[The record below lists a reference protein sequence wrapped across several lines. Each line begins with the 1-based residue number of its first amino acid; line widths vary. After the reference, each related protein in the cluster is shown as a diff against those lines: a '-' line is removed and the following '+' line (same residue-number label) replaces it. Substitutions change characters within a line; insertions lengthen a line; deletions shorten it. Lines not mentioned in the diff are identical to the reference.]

1 MLLSAEKKNAESRS
15 VSWTRKDTT
24 EQFFLNGHRTASV
37 DAETR
42 QRLGHGGVE
51 AALGIF
57 GAAHAAVL
65 DEDVILAG

>member
-1 MLLSAEKKNAESRS
+1 MRNRGRFRGQEKTQQNN
-15 VSWTRKDTT
+15 
-24 EQFFLNGHRTASV
+24 FFLNGHRTASV

-51 AALGIF
+51 AALRIF